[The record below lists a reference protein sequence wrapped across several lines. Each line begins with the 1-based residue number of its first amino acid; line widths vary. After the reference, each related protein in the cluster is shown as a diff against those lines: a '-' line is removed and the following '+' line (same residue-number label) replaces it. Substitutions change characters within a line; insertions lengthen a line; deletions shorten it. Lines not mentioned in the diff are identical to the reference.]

1 MMKKLNEIPGKNP
14 FKVPENYF
22 EDVTRKIISETS
34 GSESG
39 ISRRG
44 TIRKLKPLFA
54 VAASIAAFILISY
67 TALKIFIPGNTNHI
81 VSEISEQEFYE
92 TYLNDI
98 DLLTLEEQAGT
109 ITPVIDINDVNTSEL
124 TDYLLFININENEI
138 YEFL

>member
-1 MMKKLNEIPGKNP
+1 MKKLNEIPGKNP
-14 FKVPENYF
+14 FRVPESYF

-39 ISRRG
+39 ISQRG
-44 TIRKLKPLFA
+44 PIRKLKPLFA

-67 TALKIFIPGNTNHI
+67 TALKIFIPGNANQI
-81 VSEISEQEFYE
+81 VTEISEQEFFE

-98 DLLTLEEQAGT
+98 DLLTLEEQT
-109 ITPVIDINDVNTSEL
+109 RTLTPVIDLDDVNTSEI
-124 TDYLLFININENEI
+124 TDYLLFINIKENEI

>member
-1 MMKKLNEIPGKNP
+1 MKKLNEIPGKNP

-39 ISRRG
+39 ISQRG
-44 TIRKLKPLFA
+44 TIRKMKPLFA
-54 VAASIAAFILISY
+54 IAASIAAFILISY
-67 TALKIFIPGNTNHI
+67 TAFKIFIPGNTTHI
-81 VSEISEQEFYE
+81 VTGLSEQEFFE

-109 ITPVIDINDVNTSEL
+109 LTPVIDINDVNTSEI